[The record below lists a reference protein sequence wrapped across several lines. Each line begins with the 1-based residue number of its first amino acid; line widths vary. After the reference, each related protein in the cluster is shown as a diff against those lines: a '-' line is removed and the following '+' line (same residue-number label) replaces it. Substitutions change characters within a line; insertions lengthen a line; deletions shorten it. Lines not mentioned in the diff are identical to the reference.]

1 MRQETG
7 MRNLRSKIRSGATH
21 AGLLLA
27 LLAPGP
33 VLLGQTAGSLTGH
46 ARTADGL
53 ALAHVKV
60 TAVNAGTAARRETT
74 TAGDGRYVFAALAP
88 GLYDLRAEASG
99 FRLLKRT
106 GVPVT
111 VAETVVADLTME
123 LGPLEQEITVT
134 AQPPLVNTKTSELSY
149 LVEEGAIGTLP
160 LNGRNYT
167 DLALLQPGVVAY
179 PHRDGGSVVAHGLG
193 ISANGQDYRSN
204 VYLLDGTPMNDFTN
218 GPAGSAA
225 STVLGMETIREF
237 RVETNVYS
245 AEFGRNF
252 GGQINALTKSGTN
265 SLHGSLYAYHRNDN
279 MDARNFFDRT
289 GRPEFKRN
297 QYGVSL
303 GGPLKRDKAFLFAG
317 YEGLRERLGRTITAV
332 VPDANAHAGLAPSGG
347 QLVNTGVNP
356 AVAPYLNEM
365 PLPNAGDIGGGLGR
379 YTFGFGQTL
388 RQDFGQIRYD
398 HNLGDD
404 GQFFARYTTDDASQR
419 LPVELPQFPRFFE
432 SRNQFFTAEY
442 TRPLSSRALNTL
454 RAGFSR
460 TRVGQDVQANTA
472 TALRPFVSTRSLVG
486 NIDIGGASR
495 FGPQTS
501 VNVKLTQNVTTLED
515 HVSLIRGRHTLK
527 LGGLFEHYQ
536 DNMQN
541 PTFSLGIYTF
551 SDVRAFLENRPLRFL
566 GLGPEGAIDRY
577 WRFDLL
583 GVFVQDAWA
592 VTPRLTLNLG
602 LRYEASTMPIEK
614 YGRDSALPDLLAPAP
629 VTGRLYSN
637 PPRRN
642 FSPRFGFAWD
652 PTGLGRTSIRG
663 GYGWFINTNN
673 QQNLIVTVT
682 NPPATPRFVITN
694 NVTFPNPPF
703 DRGVGNTMRPIEWNI
718 KNPNL
723 HMWNLNVQRELP
735 GQFVLTLGYAGAR
748 GVHLMRNTDIN
759 TPAPARLEDGR
770 LFWAAGLPRPNRAF
784 STIELKKSDGN
795 SWYQAMVFEVR
806 KRWGRGFNLQSSY
819 TFSRNIDTTQSS
831 TFFSDATNSMIS
843 AMPEYSGFS
852 YNKGLSDFHAKHN
865 WLVNFSWEFPFAKN
879 LSGVP
884 RTILD
889 GWQLAGI
896 HNLRSGSPLTLFV
909 QTNRSRSLWNPSIGP
924 GLGLDRPSF
933 APGFTHESAVL
944 GLPDQWFNPAAFR
957 LQEAGTLGDMG
968 RGALL
973 GPNLRAFDAS
983 LMKNFRW
990 ARLGEGGRIQFRVE
1004 AFNLFNRANF
1014 GVPRLLA
1021 FAGTANNEAPQ
1032 SSLGLVQNTVT
1043 TSRQVQVSLR
1053 VQF

>member
-1 MRQETG
+1 MRA
-7 MRNLRSKIRSGATH
+7 I
-21 AGLLLA
+21 GLCLLA
-27 LLAPGP
+27 MAPTWA
-33 VLLGQTAGSLTGH
+33 QTAGSLTGH
-46 ARTADGL
+46 ARTTDGKYL
-53 ALAHVKV
+53 QGVKV
-60 TAVNAGTAARRETT
+60 ALTNTGTAARREALTD
-74 TAGDGRYVFAALAP
+74 ADGRYVFASLAP
-88 GLYDLRAEASG
+88 GLYEVRAELKG
-99 FRLLKRT
+99 FRVLRRT
-106 GVPVT
+106 SVQIT
-111 VAETVVADLTME
+111 VGETVSADLAME
-123 LGPLEQEITVT
+123 LGALEQEITVT

-204 VYLLDGTPMNDFTN
+204 VYLIDGTPMNDFTN

-265 SLHGSLYAYHRNDN
+265 ALHGSLYAYHRNDN

-303 GGPLKRDKAFLFAG
+303 GGPIKRDKSFLFVG
-317 YEGLRERLGRTITAV
+317 YEGLRDRLGRTVTSF
-332 VPDANAHAGLAPSGG
+332 VPDANAHQGLIPNPAAPG
-347 QLVNTGVNP
+347 QLLNVGVNP

-365 PLPNAGDIGGGLGR
+365 PLPNAGSSGSGLGR

-398 HNLGDD
+398 HNFGDK
-404 GQFFARYTTDDASQR
+404 GQFFARYTADDASQR
-419 LPVELPQFPRFFE
+419 LPVELPQFPRFFQ
-432 SRNQFFTAEY
+432 SRNQFITTEY
-442 TRPLSSRALNTL
+442 TRSLTPSTLNTL

-460 TRVGQDVQANTA
+460 TRVGQDVEANT
-472 TALRPFVSTRSLVG
+472 TGRLQPFVSTRNLVG

-501 VNVKLTQNVTTLED
+501 VNVKLTQNVYTLED

-527 LGGLFEHYQ
+527 FGGLFERYQ
-536 DNMQN
+536 DNMVN

-551 SDVRAFLENRPLRFL
+551 ADVRAFLENRPLRFL

-577 WRFDLL
+577 WRFNML
-583 GVFVQDAWA
+583 GTFIQDSWA

-602 LRYEASTMPIEK
+602 LRYEVTTMPIDL
-614 YGRDSALPDLLAPAP
+614 YGRDSALPNLLDPTP
-629 VTGRLYSN
+629 TVGRLYSN
-637 PPRRN
+637 PPKKN

-652 PTGLGRTSIRG
+652 PWGTGKTSIRG

-703 DRGVGNTMRPIEWNI
+703 ERGVGNTMRPIEWNI

-735 GQFVLTLGYAGAR
+735 GQFLLTLGYAGTR

-759 TPAPARLEDGR
+759 TPEPTRLADGT

-795 SWYQAMVFEVR
+795 SWYHAMVFEVR
-806 KRWGRGFNLQSSY
+806 KRWGRGFNFQSSY

-831 TFFSDATNSMIS
+831 TFFSDSTNSMIS
-843 AMPEYSGFS
+843 AMPEYSGLS
-852 YNKGLSDFHAKHN
+852 YNKGLADFHAKHN
-865 WLVNFSWEFPFAKN
+865 WLVNFSWEIPFAKN
-879 LSGVP
+879 LSGAS
-884 RTILD
+884 RALLH
-889 GWQLAGI
+889 GWQVAGI
-896 HNLRSGSPLTLFV
+896 HNMRSGSPLTLFV
-909 QTNRSRSLWNPSIGP
+909 QTNRSRSQWNPSIGP
-924 GLGLDRPSF
+924 GLGLDRPSM
-933 APGFTHESAVL
+933 AAGFTHESAVI
-944 GLPDQWFNPAAFR
+944 GSPDQWFNPAAFR
-957 LQEAGTLGDMG
+957 LQDAGTLGNLG
-968 RGALL
+968 RGALI
-973 GPNLRAFDAS
+973 GPNLRSFDAS

-990 ARLGEGGRIQFRVE
+990 RKLGEGGAVQFRVE

-1021 FAGTANNEAPQ
+1021 FAGTTNNEAPQ
-1032 SSLGLVQNTVT
+1032 GTLGQVQNTVT
-1043 TSRQVQVSLR
+1043 TSRQVQLSLR

>member
-1 MRQETG
+1 MRA
-7 MRNLRSKIRSGATH
+7 I
-21 AGLLLA
+21 GLCLLA
-27 LLAPGP
+27 LAPAWP
-33 VLLGQTAGSLTGH
+33 QTAGSLTGH
-46 ARTADGL
+46 ARTTDGKYL
-53 ALAHVKV
+53 QGVKV
-60 TAVNAGTAARRETT
+60 ALTNTGTAARRETFT
-74 TAGDGRYVFAALAP
+74 DADGRYVFASLAP
-88 GLYDLRAEASG
+88 GLYEVRAELKG
-99 FRLLKRT
+99 FRVLRRT
-106 GVPVT
+106 SVQIT
-111 VAETVVADLTME
+111 VGETVSADLAME
-123 LGPLEQEITVT
+123 LGTLEQEITVT

-204 VYLLDGTPMNDFTN
+204 VYLIDGTPMNDFTN

-265 SLHGSLYAYHRNDN
+265 ALHGSLYAYHRNDN

-303 GGPLKRDKAFLFAG
+303 GGPIKRDKSFLFVG
-317 YEGLRERLGRTITAV
+317 YEGLRDRLGRTVTSF
-332 VPDANAHAGLAPSGG
+332 VPDANAHQGLIPNPAAPG
-347 QLVNTGVNP
+347 QLLNVGVNP
-356 AVAPYLNEM
+356 AIAPYLNEM
-365 PLPNAGDIGGGLGR
+365 PLPNAGLSGSGLGR

-398 HNLGDD
+398 HNFGEN
-404 GQFFARYTTDDASQR
+404 GQFFARYTADDASQR
-419 LPVELPQFPRFFE
+419 LPVELPQFPRFFQ
-432 SRNQFFTAEY
+432 SRNQFITTEY
-442 TRPLSSRALNTL
+442 TRALTPSTLNTL

-460 TRVGQDVQANTA
+460 TRVGQDVEANT
-472 TALRPFVSTRSLVG
+472 TGRLQPFVSTRALVG

-501 VNVKLTQNVTTLED
+501 VNVKLTQNVYTLED

-527 LGGLFEHYQ
+527 FGGLFERYQ
-536 DNMQN
+536 DNMVN

-551 SDVRAFLENRPLRFL
+551 ADVRAFLENRPLRFL

-577 WRFDLL
+577 WRFNML
-583 GVFVQDAWA
+583 GTFIQDSWA
-592 VTPRLTLNLG
+592 LTPRLTLNLG
-602 LRYEASTMPIEK
+602 LRYEVTTMPIDL
-614 YGRDSALPDLLAPAP
+614 YGRDSALPNLLDPTP
-629 VTGRLYSN
+629 TVGRLYSN
-637 PPRRN
+637 PPKKN

-652 PTGLGRTSIRG
+652 PWGTGKTSIRG

-703 DRGVGNTMRPIEWNI
+703 ERGVGNTMRPIEWNI

-735 GQFVLTLGYAGAR
+735 GQFLLTLGYAGTR

-759 TPAPARLEDGR
+759 TPEPARLADGT

-795 SWYQAMVFEVR
+795 SWYHAMVFEVR

-831 TFFSDATNSMIS
+831 TFFSDSTNSMIS
-843 AMPEYSGFS
+843 SMPEYSGLS

-865 WLVNFSWEFPFAKN
+865 WLVNFSWEVPFAKN
-879 LSGVP
+879 LTGAS
-884 RTILD
+884 RALLH

-909 QTNRSRSLWNPSIGP
+909 QTNRSRSQWNPSIGP
-924 GLGLDRPSF
+924 GLGLDRPSL
-933 APGFTHESAVL
+933 AAGFTHESAVA
-944 GLPDQWFNPAAFR
+944 GSPDRWFDPAAFR
-957 LQEAGTLGDMG
+957 LQDAGTLGNLG
-968 RGALL
+968 RGALI

-990 ARLGEGGRIQFRVE
+990 RKLGDTGAVQFRVE

-1021 FAGTANNEAPQ
+1021 FAGTTNNEAPQ
-1032 SSLGLVQNTVT
+1032 GTLGQVQNTVT
-1043 TSRQVQVSLR
+1043 TSRQVQLSLR